1 MGFLEE
7 IVYWARQLWVLW
19 LMLLFLAIVA
29 WAYWPGR
36 RKKMEEHARI
46 PLQDDAEDAD
56 GDEGKEK

>member
-29 WAYWPGR
+29 WAYWPSR
-36 RKKMEEHARI
+36 RKKMQEHARI
-46 PLQDDAEDAD
+46 PLEDDDED
-56 GDEGKEK
+56 KEK